1 MTGIWKFELVD
12 GQCVTHIAACKLTE
26 KQWDHMERARQLFM
40 EPVHHARMKERQ
52 AKEYAAFLHRENI
65 NEHEV
70 EIEGVICAIRT
81 RGPENEAY
89 SGYVGDA
96 ERPMIKV
103 SLCVSTKPRQHK
115 LWNVQIFSERLM
127 GSFPANPY
135 DMLRNSRGGGI
146 TFKSIE
152 AAFKAGIKAQRS
164 MK

>member
-26 KQWDHMERARQLFM
+26 QQWDSMER
-40 EPVHHARMKERQ
+40 ERQ
-52 AKEYAAFLHRENI
+52 AFMAPIYNARTKEMHAKEYAAFLRRENI

-70 EIEGVICAIRT
+70 EIEGMICTIRT

-89 SGYVGDA
+89 SGRVGDA

-115 LWNVQIFSERLM
+115 LWNVQIFSERLVD
-127 GSFPANPY
+127 SFPANPY

-146 TFKSIE
+146 TFKSIG
-152 AAFKAGIKAQRS
+152 AALRAGIKARRN